1 MMYKKLKTSRS
12 FWTLGA
18 MITALLFGQ
27 MASAAKYDYKASGIE
42 HRILEETGIELFDG
56 YRARRCILASKDDH
70 CLPTGYVEAVENGGV
85 YITLWEIE
93 VLLMQ
98 ERDAEADRMLR
109 KVQQEHPKMSKPL
122 WLLAKNLFF
131 KAEHLPEGAV
141 EERRQVLEEGTQW
154 AKKCVELAPG
164 DINCQLHLGVT
175 LARWSTNNGII
186 KSVFNGP
193 AVSAAWDKA
202 IKLKTHYRFPSANT
216 SWGAANYGMGI
227 FNRLVPDSWW
237 FNLFFGFRGSIDRS
251 INFLR
256 AAGATKDDQVELYT
270 ELSAAY
276 YCKWSRE
283 ESEWARREGDK
294 AVKACLSIKPPDR
307 ISEIS
312 QDHCRKLKASPKIS
326 CGYSRDR
333 QQETDIERFR
343 EEAEN

>member
-1 MMYKKLKTSRS
+1 MYQISKMKTVVC
-12 FWTLGA
+12 LGTVMVA
-18 MITALLFGQ
+18 VLLAATTA
-27 MASAAKYDYKASGIE
+27 AAAKYDYKAMGIE
-42 HRILEETGIELFDG
+42 HRIFEDTGIELFED
-56 YRARRCILASKDDH
+56 YRNRRCILANKDDH
-70 CLPTGYVEAVENGGV
+70 CLPTGYVQAVEQGGIYV
-85 YITLWEIE
+85 QLWEIE

-98 ERDAEADRMLR
+98 ERDKEADKRLKKIQR
-109 KVQQEHPKMSKPL
+109 EHPKLAKPL
-122 WLLAKNLFF
+122 WLLA
-131 KAEHLPEGAV
+131 
-141 EERRQVLEEGTQW
+141 LEEGMQW
-154 AKKCVELAPG
+154 AEKCVALAPD
-164 DINCQLHLGVT
+164 DINCQLHHGVI

-186 KSVFNGP
+186 KSVFHGP
-193 AVSAAWDKA
+193 TVSAAWSKA

-237 FNLFFGFRGSIDRS
+237 FNLFFGFRGNIDRS

-283 ESEWARREGDK
+283 DSEWARREGDK
-294 AVKACLSIKPPDR
+294 AVKACLAIKPPDR

-312 QDHCRKLKASPKIS
+312 QSHCRKLKQNPSIS

>member
-1 MMYKKLKTSRS
+1 MMYQRLKNIRPS
-12 FWTLGA
+12 WALV
-18 MITALLFGQ
+18 ILTASLCVGQ

-42 HRILEETGIELFDG
+42 HRILEETGIALFDD
-56 YRARRCILASKDDH
+56 YRKRRCILANKDDH
-70 CLPTGYVEAVENGGV
+70 CLPTGYIEAVENGGV
-85 YITLWEIE
+85 YETLWEVE
-93 VLLMQ
+93 VLLML
-98 ERDAEADRMLR
+98 ERDQEADRMLR
-109 KVQQEHPKMSKPL
+109 KIHQDHPTLSKPL

-131 KAEHLPEGAV
+131 RAEHLPEHAV
-141 EERRQVLEEGTQW
+141 EERRTALEEGTKW
-154 AKKCVELAPG
+154 AEKCVALAPD
-164 DINCQLHLGVT
+164 DINCQLHLGVI

-216 SWGAANYGMGI
+216 AWGAANYGMGI

-237 FNLFFGFRGSIDRS
+237 FNLFFGFRGNIDRS

-283 ESEWARREGDK
+283 DSEWARREGDK
-294 AVKACLSIKPPDR
+294 SVKACLSIKPPDR

-312 QDHCRKLKASPKIS
+312 QDHCRKLKAKPKIA